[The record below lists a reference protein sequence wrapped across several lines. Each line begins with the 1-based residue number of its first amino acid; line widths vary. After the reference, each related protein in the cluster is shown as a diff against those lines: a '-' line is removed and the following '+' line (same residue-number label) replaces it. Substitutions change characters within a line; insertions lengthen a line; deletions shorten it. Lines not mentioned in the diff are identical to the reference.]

1 MTRSRCVRC
10 VPRELREALGEVGNL
25 KTNVV
30 AESASPHS
38 SLLPL
43 HQAHLS
49 RTDRDDQDLIH
60 PLPVD
65 LSSPVI
71 SSKQP
76 LGTRVHEILQ
86 TREEGRRNS
95 LRAASEHIKGAPL
108 QALQPGPGADI
119 SASKH
124 SPCAFTLLMT
134 CIKHVVRAVPVPCRG
149 IADMCVARAG
159 AGHKS
164 DFAARSTSQ
173 RSSAHKDCLFAF

>member
-1 MTRSRCVRC
+1 MRTEESVLTRSRCVRC

-49 RTDRDDQDLIH
+49 RTNRDDQDLMH

-65 LSSPVI
+65 LSSPVV
-71 SSKQP
+71 SLKQP
-76 LGTRVHEILQ
+76 LGTRTHEV
-86 TREEGRRNS
+86 
-95 LRAASEHIKGAPL
+95 ASEHVKGAPL

-124 SPCAFTLLMT
+124 PPCAFALLMT
-134 CIKHVVRAVPVPCRG
+134 CIEHAVRAVPVPVPCRD
-149 IADMCVARAG
+149 IVDMCVARAG
-159 AGHKS
+159 AGHNEVG
-164 DFAARSTSQ
+164 FRRSQHESR
-173 RSSAHKDCLFAF
+173 RS